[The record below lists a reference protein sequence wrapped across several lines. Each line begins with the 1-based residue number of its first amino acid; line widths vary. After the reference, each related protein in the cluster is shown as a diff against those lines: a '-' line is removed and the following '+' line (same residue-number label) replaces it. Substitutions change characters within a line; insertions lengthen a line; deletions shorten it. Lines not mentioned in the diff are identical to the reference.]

1 MTSGR
6 PMERPDIFVIA
17 RILEQLWK
25 GGDPILKTRL
35 QLASNLNYDILIKYL
50 EWMRERGLISMVSN
64 DGHEVVQLTPKGHRA
79 YQELVYLLSDLLAMR
94 NR

>member
-1 MTSGR
+1 MTPGR
-6 PMERPDIFVIA
+6 PMERPDIYVIA

-25 GGDPILKTRL
+25 EGNPLIKTRL

-64 DGHEVVQLTPKGHRA
+64 DGREVVQLTPKGQKA

-94 NR
+94 TR